1 MTTLKQLCVR
11 YVVEN
16 GLDTDPDL
24 SPVADALEDERCRQK
39 RIAVLLERFA
49 RSADI
54 TVWLQIQQDEG
65 CPIAFH
71 ELTRITSHTESFG
84 HVGWYPEDIT
94 DEAELQRMRDYYEPF
109 EIERDI
115 IRDSFEEPAQ
125 YAADDWAMWEYDI
138 FMMNDQ
144 KPREPYD

>member
-16 GLDTDPDL
+16 RLDTDPDL

-39 RIAVLLERFA
+39 RIAELLARFA

-54 TVWLQIQQDEG
+54 TIWLQIQQVEG
-65 CPIAFH
+65 CPIAFR
-71 ELTRITSHTESFG
+71 ELTRITSHTESIG

-94 DEAELQRMRDYYEPF
+94 DETELQQLRDYYEPF
-109 EIERDI
+109 ELERDI
-115 IRDSFEEPAQ
+115 IRDSFEDPDQ
-125 YAADDWAMWEYDI
+125 YAVDERAMYEYDI